1 MDKNLWSVRE
11 ECLRKE
17 LRQMR
22 KAADLTQV
30 ELSKKLGIHQSFV
43 SKYESGERQL
53 KFQELELICQACNT
67 SFHIFAKKFRDK
79 HPLDNIA
86 LR

>member
-1 MDKNLWSVRE
+1 MEKNLWSVRE
-11 ECLRKE
+11 EHLRKE
-17 LRQMR
+17 LRKLR
-22 KAADLTQV
+22 KAAGLTQV

-53 KFQELELICQACNT
+53 KFQELELVCQACNT
-67 SFHIFAKKFRDK
+67 SLHLFAKKFRDK
-79 HPLDNIA
+79 YPLDEVS

>member
-1 MDKNLWSVRE
+1 MEKNLWSVRE
-11 ECLRKE
+11 EHLRQELRK
-17 LRQMR
+17 LR
-22 KAADLTQV
+22 KAAGLTQV

-53 KFQELELICQACNT
+53 KFQELELICEACNT
-67 SFHIFAKKFRDK
+67 SLHTFAKKFRDK
-79 HPLDNIA
+79 HPLKDIF

>member
-1 MDKNLWSVRE
+1 MEKNLWSVRE
-11 ECLRKE
+11 EHLRKE
-17 LRQMR
+17 LRKLR
-22 KAADLTQV
+22 KAAGLTQV

-53 KFQELELICQACNT
+53 KFQELELICEACNT
-67 SFHIFAKKFRDK
+67 SLHIFAKKFRDK
-79 HPLDNIA
+79 HPLKDIF